1 MSKESLVGTGSVIDR
16 RALQKT
22 TAVSPVGPEWDD
34 GFVTKDEKSLNV
46 KSFTIK
52 ELIVC
57 VVSILLLLFLASSN
71 SRSKSQKPVKLVGF

>member
-22 TAVSPVGPEWDD
+22 TAVPPVGPEWDD

-57 VVSILLLLFLASSN
+57 VVSFLLLLFLATHDQN
-71 SRSKSQKPVKLVGF
+71 PINQ